1 MQPDTFIHQGHVLA
15 YEVHGDGPQVVVLV
29 HGLLLDAGIN
39 RALARAIARAGHR
52 VVLLDLLGHGR
63 SDRPRR
69 ASAHR
74 VGLYAEQA
82 VALLDHLG
90 LERAVLGG
98 VSLGAAVAL
107 TAAVTDP
114 DRVQGLLLEMPVL
127 EHAAPFAAML
137 FVPVLL
143 GMHYGGPVARLGT
156 RLMGRL
162 PRTRIDAIDS
172 FMDAASMHPR
182 EITAVLHGL
191 LMGALGPTEEAR
203 AAITAPTLVIGHSG
217 DPLHPL
223 DDAARLARQMPAA
236 TMLTARSL
244 AELRVRPER
253 LTDEIIRFL
262 DTTWATGRV
271 QEAGTA

>member
-1 MQPDTFIHQGHVLA
+1 MQPDTFLHQGHVLA